1 MKDFYASEDYSK
13 TLVAAEDTIQSYLQ
27 ELQRCEA
34 MCEGPY
40 DHKDSTDFY
49 IAIAGVWSYR
59 VRNVKF
65 ARNLK
70 FATSKTLVNFMKKIM
85 FYHKI
90 GIFFQFKKP

>member
-49 IAIAGVWSYR
+49 IAIAGV
-59 VRNVKF
+59 
-65 ARNLK
+65 
-70 FATSKTLVNFMKKIM
+70 
-85 FYHKI
+85 
-90 GIFFQFKKP
+90 